1 MFLPAVDASVRSP
14 NQNVY
19 VKLLRLKV
27 IKDTVKAATPQSTGG
42 AIEVP
47 SWIQLD
53 QEEPRAFHPGI

>member
-1 MFLPAVDASVRSP
+1 MY
-14 NQNVY
+14 QNVY
-19 VKLLRLKV
+19 VKLLRGKCSHFPLV